1 MKHDKL
7 ATRLA
12 HILMRFNEG
21 GKISV
26 EELASEFDVDTRTIY
41 RDLHERLSF
50 MPIKKEDGK
59 YFLEPFALGKLSF
72 KDIQN
77 FAILSGIDTLYP
89 KLDSNF
95 IVDLLSEKVNRV
107 LMVKNSGF
115 EKVDYA
121 LFEKISVMILN
132 KLMIHFA
139 YDDKLRS
146 VNPYKLIN
154 NNGIWYLL
162 ADEEGKL
169 KHFALNKI
177 KNLQC
182 SETTFIPSD
191 DFLEKIDKDTSLW
204 LNATKEAILK
214 LDKRGKN
221 YFFRKKIFDSFE
233 IIEEEEQSFIL
244 KIKFSYDDELL
255 NIIKQW
261 IPYIHILS
269 PLELK
274 EKLHKELTEYLK
286 SNP

>member
-1 MKHDKL
+1 
-7 ATRLA
+7 
-12 HILMRFNEG
+12 
-21 GKISV
+21 
-26 EELASEFDVDTRTIY
+26 
-41 RDLHERLSF
+41 
-50 MPIKKEDGK
+50 
-59 YFLEPFALGKLSF
+59 
-72 KDIQN
+72 
-77 FAILSGIDTLYP
+77 
-89 KLDSNF
+89 
-95 IVDLLSEKVNRV
+95 
-107 LMVKNSGF
+107 
-115 EKVDYA
+115 
-121 LFEKISVMILN
+121 
-132 KLMIHFA
+132 MIHFA

-233 IIEEEEQSFIL
+233 IIAEEEQSFIL

-261 IPYIHILS
+261 VPYIHILS